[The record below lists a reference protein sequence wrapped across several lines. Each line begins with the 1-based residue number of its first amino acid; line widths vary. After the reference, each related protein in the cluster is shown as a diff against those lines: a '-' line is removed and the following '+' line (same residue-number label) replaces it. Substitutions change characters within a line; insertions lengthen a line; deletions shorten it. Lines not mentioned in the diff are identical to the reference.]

1 MKTIAIRP
9 LATGVLLAGCIGLLQ
24 YHSLQFWVEH
34 TGSPIGA
41 AWSLLLEGAA
51 LWLWS
56 DRRPERRLLG
66 ALATLLLLAG
76 PLYQVSAPL
85 LDHNDHAD
93 RQSSAADQRHAAIER
108 ELQTLDAALT
118 TYLANSTQRQGWV
131 ARIDHTQAR
140 LEHLRTEQAQLTAER
155 ARAPSPQRPWQQT
168 AVIGM
173 EALAIALFQ
182 LVAVLAIGELREGRE
197 GREGNRR
204 SGFNPTQRP
213 SEPVGL
219 KPDRPARAVGA
230 PRATGSRPNFSPATH
245 TPLRAA
251 VA

>member
-1 MKTIAIRP
+1 MKTLKIRP
-9 LATGVLLAGCIGLLQ
+9 LATGVLLASCIGLLQ
-24 YHSLQFWVEH
+24 YHSVQFWIER
-34 TGSPIGA
+34 TGSPIGL

-56 DRRPERRLLG
+56 DRRTARRLLG

-85 LDHNDHAD
+85 LDDSSRAG
-93 RQSSAADQRHAAIER
+93 RQTTAARERQHDIKGELETLETALAAY
-108 ELQTLDAALT
+108 LT
-118 TYLANSTQRQGWV
+118 NSVSRQGWV

-140 LEHLRTEQAQLTAER
+140 IEQLRTEQSAITAER
-155 ARAPSPQRPWQQT
+155 ADAPEPRPWQQI

-173 EALAIALFQ
+173 EALAITLFQ
-182 LVAVLAIGELREGRE
+182 LVAVLAIGELRDESR
-197 GREGNRR
+197 RR
-204 SGFNPTQRP
+204 SGFSPAERLPETAG
-213 SEPVGL
+213 V
-219 KPDRPARAVGA
+219 KPDRLA
-230 PRATGSRPNFSPATH
+230 RATGSRPNFSPATH

>member
-1 MKTIAIRP
+1 MKTRALRP
-9 LATGVLLAGCIGLLQ
+9 LATLLLLAGCIGLLQ
-24 YHSLQFWVEH
+24 YHSIQFWIER
-34 TGSPIGA
+34 TGSPIGL

-85 LDHNDHAD
+85 LDESGRAD
-93 RQSSAADQRHAAIER
+93 RQASAARERRHDLAGEIKTLETALAAY
-108 ELQTLDAALT
+108 LT
-118 TYLANSTQRQGWV
+118 NSASRQGWV

-140 LEHLRTEQAQLTAER
+140 IEQLRTEQAQISAER
-155 ARAPSPQRPWQQT
+155 ADAPEQRPWQQV

-182 LVAVLAIGELREGRE
+182 LVAVLAIGELREGR
-197 GREGNRR
+197 R

-219 KPDRPARAVGA
+219 KPDLRDGA
-230 PRATGSRPNFSPATH
+230 SATGSRPNFSPATH